1 MAGSVNKVIII
12 GNLGQD
18 PEVRTTSNG
27 QMVATLSIATSE
39 SYNGRDGN
47 RQERT
52 EWHRVV
58 VWAKLAELAQRYLSK
73 GRKVF
78 IEGRIQT
85 RSWDDA
91 QSGQKRY
98 STEIVAR
105 DMVFLDST
113 QGGGAGLGQSG
124 GYGNAGGYGG
134 GQGSNQ
140 GGNYGGPQGGGY
152 GGGQGPS
159 SFGGGASSSGGPGFQ
174 TPGPQT
180 AGGNTGG
187 NDPGYFDDDDIP
199 F

>member
-1 MAGSVNKVIII
+1 
-12 GNLGQD
+12 
-18 PEVRTTSNG
+18 
-27 QMVATLSIATSE
+27 MVATLSIATSE

-78 IEGRIQT
+78 VEGRIQT

-105 DMVFLDST
+105 DLVFLDSM
-113 QGGGAGLGQSG
+113 QGGGQG
-124 GYGNAGGYGG
+124 GGSYGG
-134 GQGSNQ
+134 GQG
-140 GGNYGGPQGGGY
+140 GGSY
-152 GGGQGPS
+152 GGGQGGGSYGGGQGGGFGGGGQSGGFSGGQGPS
-159 SFGGGASSSGGPGFQ
+159 NFGGGAPSGGLGAQQPAQQQG
-174 TPGPQT
+174 
-180 AGGNTGG
+180 GG

>member
-18 PEVRTTSNG
+18 PDVRTTANG

-39 SYNGRDGN
+39 SFNGRDGN

-85 RSWDDA
+85 RSWEDA

-113 QGGGAGLGQSG
+113 QGGGQGGGNYSG
-124 GYGNAGGYGG
+124 GNQGGGSFGGGNQGGGGFGGGSQGGGSYGG
-134 GQGSNQ
+134 GQGA
-140 GGNYGGPQGGGY
+140 
-152 GGGQGPS
+152 S
-159 SFGGGASSSGGPGFQ
+159 SFGGDQGGSPGF
-174 TPGPQT
+174 
-180 AGGNTGG
+180 GGATNAPKPEAAKK
-187 NDPGYFDDDDIP
+187 DPGYFDDDDIP